1 LNASAMCPEATH
13 AGEARRGGPAMG
25 IQSPLD
31 RAADRGSVGIWVIK
45 RSDVVQHGVDPLSP
59 HVVTDAFHHLLWRQ
73 YHSKKLDCQFPA
85 ALRDHGAI
93 GAKPLLEGAELIP
106 KIRVGDL

>member
-1 LNASAMCPEATH
+1 YT
-13 AGEARRGGPAMG
+13 
-25 IQSPLD
+25 LD
-31 RAADRGSVGIWVIK
+31 RDADSGSVGIWVIK